1 MSNQETYLGDV
12 QDVSGTTVS
21 ISLSAESLTGFVY
34 IDGQGYRIGQIGSF
48 IRIPIGFIN
57 LFGIISQVGA
67 SAVPQ
72 SQIENQNRLILIGSL
87 MIGIFILLILVASSS
102 EIKPLFTSWFTFSFR
117 DEGVSFAFL
126 A

>member
-12 QDVSGTTVS
+12 QDVSATTVS
-21 ISLSAESLTGFVY
+21 ISLSTESLTGFVY

-57 LFGIISQVGA
+57 LFGIISQVDA

-72 SQIENQNRLILIGSL
+72 SQIENHVLGNRWNDHS
-87 MIGIFILLILVASSS
+87 VN
-102 EIKPLFTSWFTFSFR
+102 R
-117 DEGVSFAFL
+117 
-126 A
+126 